1 MRDRSVLPMRGMHIS
16 EASGHRLSHLQT
28 VPRHMVH
35 RAAVSEVFLTDAQP
49 LGGDRFLVAAQWPRD
64 HALYYPDSDGLTDP
78 LLFAETIR
86 QSMVYLAHAYYDVP
100 LTHHFIGSDF
110 HFEITDPELFRVT
123 DVPLQPVLEARW
135 TELDSRPPNR
145 VSLRVDVELT
155 IAGSVCGRGSVSAI
169 AVDGKRYAI
178 LRRRGAAPA
187 AGGQALVP
195 QQGTRIPAA
204 CVGRLREKDCVLER
218 VSSRDWQI
226 RAAVGHAV
234 LFDHPTDHV
243 PMMVMLEGFRQL
255 GHLLSRT
262 SSVCPE
268 AGEPPAF
275 LTAVTIDCLAFAEL
289 DAPVRLQVHDGYE
302 PASRGGAGELRLEA
316 VQSGRGV
323 ATAAMVWAAL
333 PVAER
338 VGVA

>member
-1 MRDRSVLPMRGMHIS
+1 M
-16 EASGHRLSHLQT
+16 
-28 VPRHMVH
+28 PRHMVH
-35 RAAVSEVFLTDAQP
+35 RAALSEVFLTDAQA

-64 HALYYPDSDGLTDP
+64 HALYYPDGDGLSDP

-110 HFEITDPELFRVT
+110 HFEITDPEMFRVT
-123 DVPLQPVLEARW
+123 GVPLQPVLEARW
-135 TELDSRPPNR
+135 TEVDSRPPNR
-145 VSLRVDVELT
+145 ISLRVDVELT
-155 IAGSVCGRGSVSAI
+155 IAGRVCGHGSISAI
-169 AVDGKRYAI
+169 AVDAKRYGI

-187 AGGQALVP
+187 AGTQTLVT

-218 VSSRDWQI
+218 AGSSDWQI
-226 RAAVGHAV
+226 RASVGHAV

-255 GHLLSRT
+255 GHLLSRMST
-262 SSVCPE
+262 VYTE
-268 AGEPPAF
+268 AGVSAF
-275 LTAVTIDCLAFAEL
+275 LTAVSIDCVAFAEL
-289 DAPVRLQVHDGYE
+289 DAPIRLEVQNGYE
-302 PASRGGAGELRLEA
+302 PAARGGAGELRVDA

-323 ATAAMVWAAL
+323 ATAAMTWAAL

-338 VGVA
+338 EGVA

>member
-1 MRDRSVLPMRGMHIS
+1 MRDRSVLPIRGVNIS

-35 RAAVSEVFLTDAQP
+35 RAAVSEVFLTDAQA

-64 HALYYPDSDGLTDP
+64 HALYYPDSGGFTDP

-100 LTHHFIGSDF
+100 LTHRFIGSDF
-110 HFEITDPELFRVT
+110 HFEITDPELFRVI

-135 TELDSRPPNR
+135 TELESRPPNR

-155 IAGSVCGRGSVSAI
+155 IAGSVCGRGSISAI
-169 AVDGKRYAI
+169 AVDDKRYGL
-178 LRRRGAAPA
+178 LRRRGAPSA
-187 AGGQALVP
+187 ADAQAQVP

-218 VSSRDWQI
+218 VAGGDWQM

-243 PMMVMLEGFRQL
+243 PLMVMLEGFRQL
-255 GHLLSRT
+255 GHLLTRAPSLC
-262 SSVCPE
+262 SE
-268 AGEPPAF
+268 AGRTAAF
-275 LTAVTIDCLAFAEL
+275 LTAASVDCLAFAEV
-289 DAPVRLQVHDGYE
+289 DAPIRLRVHDGYE
-302 PASRGGAGELRLEA
+302 PASRGGAGELRVDA
-316 VQSGRGV
+316 VQSGRDV
-323 ATAAMVWAAL
+323 ATATTVWAAL

>member
-1 MRDRSVLPMRGMHIS
+1 MPERGINIS
-16 EASGHRLSHLQT
+16 EVSGHRLSHLQT

-35 RAAVSEVFLTDAQP
+35 RAAVSEVFLTDAQA

-64 HALYYPDSDGLTDP
+64 HALYYPDSDGFTDP

-86 QSMVYLAHAYYDVP
+86 QSMVYLAHAYYDIP
-100 LTHHFIGSDF
+100 LSHQFIGNGF
-110 HFEITDPELFRVT
+110 HFEITDPEMFRVT

-155 IAGSVCGRGSVSAI
+155 IAGRVCGRGSVSAI
-169 AVDGKRYAI
+169 AVDAKRYGI
-178 LRRRGAAPA
+178 LRRRGAPA
-187 AGGQALVP
+187 VTQAQVP
-195 QQGTRIPAA
+195 QQVTRIPAA

-218 VSSRDWQI
+218 GSGSDWQI
-226 RAAVGHAV
+226 RSAVGHAV

-255 GHLLSRT
+255 GHLLSRR
-262 SSVCPE
+262 SSVRAE
-268 AGEPPAF
+268 AGESAAF
-275 LTAVTIDCLAFAEL
+275 LAAASIDCLAFGEL
-289 DAPVRLQVHDGYE
+289 DAPIRLQVHDGYE
-302 PASRGGAGELRLEA
+302 PASRGGAGELRVDA

-323 ATAAMVWAAL
+323 ATTTMVWAAL
-333 PVAER
+333 PAAEKL
-338 VGVA
+338 GVA